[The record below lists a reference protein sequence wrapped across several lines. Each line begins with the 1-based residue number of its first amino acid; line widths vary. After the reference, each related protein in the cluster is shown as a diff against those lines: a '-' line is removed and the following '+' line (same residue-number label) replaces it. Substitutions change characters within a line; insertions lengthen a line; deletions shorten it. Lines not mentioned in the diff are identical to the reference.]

1 MEGFVLLLLFAL
13 QRAWKAKWKLAK
25 GQQRKKKE
33 EGRQDDKESK
43 RLSES
48 GRAKENKME
57 KWRRAEEVG
66 QQQEKN
72 TLTPSVSEIV
82 YDTKSRQHTESM
94 AL

>member
-1 MEGFVLLLLFAL
+1 MKAG
-13 QRAWKAKWKLAK
+13 QRAE
-25 GQQRKKKE
+25 KKE
-33 EGRQDDKESK
+33 KEEERQDDKVSK

-48 GRAKENKME
+48 GRAKENEME

-82 YDTKSRQHTESM
+82 WHQIQAT
-94 AL
+94 